1 MNICTIGGQSSRQH
15 SQRVSGGEMWGQS
28 IRQGLVTEMDL
39 GLRFRIVS
47 DLHRQKKESKNR
59 GRHEHSDRQQQG
71 GHRKVLQCS
80 GRWWCTRGVAV
91 MWGSPDVS
99 RLISRKNHFKLL
111 NWKRLLM
118 HLDGGAWQAAVRGV
132 AKSQTRQSHFTFT
145 DTLVCWI
152 DLLRQSLNKDT
163 AQRHSGDRA

>member
-1 MNICTIGGQSSRQH
+1 
-15 SQRVSGGEMWGQS
+15 
-28 IRQGLVTEMDL
+28 
-39 GLRFRIVS
+39 
-47 DLHRQKKESKNR
+47 
-59 GRHEHSDRQQQG
+59 
-71 GHRKVLQCS
+71 
-80 GRWWCTRGVAV
+80 

-118 HLDGGAWQAAVRGV
+118 NLDGGAWQAAVRGV

-163 AQRHSGDRA
+163 A